1 MEKIAIDLRYAENIN
16 SGLTRFSKNIFLNLI
31 KEKSLKN
38 HRFLIILPPKKSAKH
53 LTEFTNLKNNNLVF
67 YNWATRRNW
76 RWKLGLYYID
86 IPLYFLLMKQRVHV
100 YITPF
105 MDCPIL
111 PNIKIISTIHD
122 LTFLKVKG
130 FFKNFDFLKKIFG
143 ELRII
148 STILL
153 SNYIITVS
161 ESTKEEL
168 KKRFK
173 YFPNFQYKK
182 ILDILIVNNGI
193 TDFKIEKGDFDFLS
207 KDLPNYF
214 FLYVGDR
221 RPHKNLEYLI
231 DITKSLRN
239 KLSKNINLIIAG
251 SNSYKNESLQKIIN
265 ANRDFII
272 EYINPRDKEL
282 YSLYKNCKCFFL
294 LSKSEGFG
302 IPVIEAGVEKCKI
315 VINSIPALKEI
326 APKNSLIINC
336 ESIYEDS
343 IKIIDYLGNA
353 NRPDPKTIIN
363 RFRWQKSAKIL
374 SEFLLKIC

>member
-31 KEKSLKN
+31 KEKSLN
-38 HRFLIILPPKKSAKH
+38 SHRFLIILPPKKSAKH

-67 YNWATRRNW
+67 YNWETRRNW

-86 IPLYFLLMKQRVHV
+86 IPLYFLLIKEKVHI

-122 LTFLKVKG
+122 ITFLKIKG
-130 FFKNFDFLKKIFG
+130 FFRNLDFLKKFFG

-148 STILL
+148 CTILF
-153 SNYIITVS
+153 SNYLITVS
-161 ESTKEEL
+161 SSTKEEL
-168 KKRFK
+168 KERFK

-193 TDFKIEKGDFDFLS
+193 TDFKKEKDNFILE
-207 KDLPNYF
+207 DLPNYF

-231 DITKSLRN
+231 GITKSLRN
-239 KLSKNINLIIAG
+239 KLRRNINLIIAG
-251 SNSYKNESLQKIIN
+251 SKSYKNESLQKIID
-265 ANRDFII
+265 ANKDFII
-272 EYINPRDKEL
+272 EYLNPKDQEL
-282 YSLYKNCKCFFL
+282 SSLYKNCKCFFL

-315 VINSIPALKEI
+315 VISSIPALKEI

-336 ESIYEDS
+336 ESIHEDS
-343 IKIIDYLGNA
+343 SKIIDYLRNSK
-353 NRPDPKTIIN
+353 RPDPKKILK
-363 RFRWQKSAKIL
+363 RWQWQKSSKIL

>member
-31 KEKSLKN
+31 KEKSLKK

-53 LTEFTNLKNNNLVF
+53 LIEFTNFKNKNFVF
-67 YNWATRRNW
+67 YNWNTRRNW

-86 IPLYFLLMKQRVHV
+86 IPLYFLLIKERVNI

-111 PNIKIISTIHD
+111 PNIEIISTIHD
-122 LTFLKVKG
+122 LTFLKIKG
-130 FFKNFDFLKKIFG
+130 FFKNLDFFKKIFG

-148 STILL
+148 CTIFFSKYL
-153 SNYIITVS
+153 ITVS
-161 ESTKEEL
+161 KSTKEEL

-173 YFPNFQYKK
+173 YFPNSQYKK
-182 ILDILIVNNGI
+182 IINILIVNNGI
-193 TDFKIEKGDFDFLS
+193 TDFKKEKDDFLLD
-207 KDLPNYF
+207 DLPNYF

-231 DITKSLRN
+231 EMTKFLRN
-239 KLSKNINLIIAG
+239 KLNRNINLIIAG
-251 SNSYKNESLQKIIN
+251 SNSYKNESLQKIIY
-265 ANRDFII
+265 ANREFII
-272 EYINPRDKEL
+272 EYINPNDQEL
-282 YSLYKNCKCFFL
+282 SSLYKKCKCFFL

-315 VINSIPALKEI
+315 VISSIPALQEI

-343 IKIIDYLGNA
+343 TKIIDYLRNKK
-353 NRPDPKTIIN
+353 RPDPKTILS
-363 RFRWQKSAKIL
+363 RWQWQKSAKIL

>member
-1 MEKIAIDLRYAENIN
+1 MKKIAIDLRYAENIN
-16 SGLTRFSKNIFLNLI
+16 SGLTRFSKNLFLNLL
-31 KEKSLKN
+31 KEKSLNKQ
-38 HRFLIILPPKKSAKH
+38 RFLIILPPKKFAIH
-53 LTEFTNLKNNNLVF
+53 LTELTNLKNNNFVF
-67 YNWATRRNW
+67 YNWKTRRNW

-86 IPLYFLLMKQRVHV
+86 IPLYFLLVKENVHI

-122 LTFLKVKG
+122 LTFLKIKG
-130 FFKNFDFLKKIFG
+130 FFKNHDFPKKFFG
-143 ELRII
+143 ELRIMC
-148 STILL
+148 TILF
-153 SNYIITVS
+153 SNYLITVS
-161 ESTKEEL
+161 NSTKEEL

-182 ILDILIVNNGI
+182 ILDILVVNNGI
-193 TDFKIEKGDFDFLS
+193 TDFKKEKDDFLLE
-207 KDLPNYF
+207 DLPNYF

-231 DITKSLRN
+231 GITKSLRD

-251 SNSYKNESLQKIIN
+251 SDSYKNESLQKIIN
-265 ANRDFII
+265 SNRDFII
-272 EYINPRDKEL
+272 EYINPKDQEL
-282 YSLYKNCKCFFL
+282 SSLYKNCKCFFL
-294 LSKSEGFG
+294 ISKSEGFG

-315 VINSIPALKEI
+315 VISSIPALKEI

-343 IKIIDYLGNA
+343 RKIIDYLRNTK
-353 NRPDPKTIIN
+353 RPDPKTILN
-363 RFRWQKSAKIL
+363 RFQWEKSAKIL